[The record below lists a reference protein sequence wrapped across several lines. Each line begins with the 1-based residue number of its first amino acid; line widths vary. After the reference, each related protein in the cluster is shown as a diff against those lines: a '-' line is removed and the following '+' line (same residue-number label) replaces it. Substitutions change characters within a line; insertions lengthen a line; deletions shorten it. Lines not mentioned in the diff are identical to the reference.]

1 MKSAAPVPEE
11 SGIFQVTMSRNDPP
25 FETNKAGRD
34 RCSVWKHMFS
44 VFHRL
49 NVDTKITP
57 RIVQLNRYIS
67 RKALFSFGSN

>member
-34 RCSVWKHMFS
+34 RCIVWKDMFS

-49 NVDTKITP
+49 NDRHQDITKNSTGEQIYIT
-57 RIVQLNRYIS
+57 
-67 RKALFSFGSN
+67 